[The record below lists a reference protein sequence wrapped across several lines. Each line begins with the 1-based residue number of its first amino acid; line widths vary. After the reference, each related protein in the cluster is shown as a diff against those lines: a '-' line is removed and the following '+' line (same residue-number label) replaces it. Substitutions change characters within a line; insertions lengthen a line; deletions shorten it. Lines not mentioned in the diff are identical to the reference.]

1 MFTNFILLSEKKVL
15 ATAKHNTDIDS
26 SSWGIHFNGLS
37 KVGPLKNFLTIWNR
51 LKYCRLHS
59 ASDEM
64 TWGNWVG
71 ISLMSI
77 KFLTSKNDLLL
88 RPISI
93 QWWYHNIVSELLFKG
108 TVHASVYV
116 CCLVLYFW
124 SEPHL
129 LIISYEQSI
138 SLMLATATKVVKFQ
152 SLFTQNHERVIKKN
166 RKYVFAY
173 QEVYMKK
180 IFLGHVAYTFW
191 RIKSCCIYVRP
202 LQI

>member
-1 MFTNFILLSEKKVL
+1 M
-15 ATAKHNTDIDS
+15 
-26 SSWGIHFNGLS
+26 
-37 KVGPLKNFLTIWNR
+37 
-51 LKYCRLHS
+51 KYCRLHS

-71 ISLMSI
+71 ILLMSI

-93 QWWYHNIVSELLFKG
+93 QRWHHNIVSELLFKG

-152 SLFTQNHERVIKKN
+152 SLFTQNRERVIKKTESMFLHT
-166 RKYVFAY
+166 RKY
-173 QEVYMKK
+173 
-180 IFLGHVAYTFW
+180 LW
-191 RIKSCCIYVRP
+191 RKNFMVMWRTHSEG
-202 LQI
+202 